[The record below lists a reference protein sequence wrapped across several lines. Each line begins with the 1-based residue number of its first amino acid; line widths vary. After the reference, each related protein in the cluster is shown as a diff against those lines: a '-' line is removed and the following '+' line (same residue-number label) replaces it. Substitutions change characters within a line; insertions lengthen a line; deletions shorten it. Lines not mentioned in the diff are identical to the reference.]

1 MTEATPDMAAGA
13 AGPLPPGGD
22 LRRAL
27 VLSAAMVG
35 AAGLAAWMMPSQ
47 FLADQAEPA
56 SPTDPARRSGRDKLA
71 AIVPR
76 EFAQWQV
83 DRSIIPVPPSP
94 DLQRVLDATYDE
106 TLARTYRNAQGQ
118 RVMLSMAYG
127 RNQHKGMNTHRPEIC
142 YPAQGFKLLSPGA
155 PGHLGPR
162 ARSLPVTRLVAGL
175 GPRIE
180 PITYWLLVGE
190 HITPF
195 GYAQRWLAIQY
206 GLRGLIPD
214 GVLVRV
220 SSIDADSARAYAV
233 HEHFITELLA
243 ALPPQHLSRLIGP
256 ARPIS

>member
-1 MTEATPDMAAGA
+1 
-13 AGPLPPGGD
+13 
-22 LRRAL
+22 
-27 VLSAAMVG
+27 MVG
-35 AAGLAAWMMPSQ
+35 AAGLAAWMTPGQ
-47 FLADQAEPA
+47 FLADQAEAA
-56 SPTDPARRSGRDKLA
+56 SAAQAPEPEPTPTPTPTPTPNAARRSGRDKLA

-155 PGHLGPR
+155 TAQLGSA
-162 ARSLPVTRLVAGL
+162 ARNIPVVRLVAGL

-195 GYAQRWLAIQY
+195 GYPQRWVAIQY

-220 SSIDADSARAYAV
+220 STIDADAARAFVV
-233 HEHFITELLA
+233 HEQFITELLA
-243 ALPPQHLSRLIGP
+243 ALPPQHRSRLIGQ
-256 ARPIS
+256 ASPIS